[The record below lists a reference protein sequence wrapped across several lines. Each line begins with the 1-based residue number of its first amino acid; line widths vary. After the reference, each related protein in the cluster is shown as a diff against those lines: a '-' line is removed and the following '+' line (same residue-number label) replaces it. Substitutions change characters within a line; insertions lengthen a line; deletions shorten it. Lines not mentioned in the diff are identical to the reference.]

1 MHMFKNS
8 IPANDAFSKG
18 SASVLQVRH
27 NGHLPADDTLPTNGQ
42 LKRIGKVDLS
52 EALVFV
58 DGRPE
63 LDGV

>member
-8 IPANDAFSKG
+8 IPANNSFSKG
-18 SASVLQVRH
+18 SAGVLQVCH
-27 NGHLPADDTLPTNGQ
+27 NGHLPANDTLPTNRQ

>member
-1 MHMFKNS
+1 MHVFKNS
-8 IPANDAFSKG
+8 VPANNAFSKG
-18 SASVLQVRH
+18 SAGVLQVCH
-27 NGHLPADDTLPTNGQ
+27 NGHLPANDTLATNGQ

-52 EALVFV
+52 EVLVLV